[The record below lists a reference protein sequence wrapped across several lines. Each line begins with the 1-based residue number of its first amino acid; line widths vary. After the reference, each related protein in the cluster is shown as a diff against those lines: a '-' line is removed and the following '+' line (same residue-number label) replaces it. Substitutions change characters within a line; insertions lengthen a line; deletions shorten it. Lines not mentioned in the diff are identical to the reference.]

1 MTLFRFSLALAAL
14 LTAGCDRTAG
24 EETGN
29 VAAPVGTSASE
40 LPMTA
45 APANMVAEAPEPTPD
60 RPSRHPLAGTDA
72 PTADYRTCMETGD
85 AGNGVTSGM
94 RECLGAELKRQDERL
109 NASYQTALAPLSQD
123 DQSTLRSRQRTWLAE
138 RDAGCQQKAE
148 PNKGGTLYPIVYGQ
162 CLLDA
167 TIERA
172 GWLETYSPGKK

>member
-1 MTLFRFSLALAAL
+1 MEKAKYQSRGICIEV
-14 LTAGCDRTAG
+14 AGTPGKFAGHEVVQFTRPDKEDDR
-24 EETGN
+24 
-29 VAAPVGTSASE
+29 
-40 LPMTA
+40 
-45 APANMVAEAPEPTPD
+45 ANMVAEAPEPTPD